1 MSKHANMVARRR
13 QDSEQKRRRAW
24 DAFEALRSE
33 RQPISPTAV
42 SRRAGVSPDLIYSM
56 PELRAAVE
64 AARSHTR
71 PGAARPSPGDEPA
84 EAPLRAR
91 LQHTLGEL
99 RDARAELGRAEQ
111 VIALG
116 GASAATAAQLEDARR
131 EIGRLQA
138 ELVGARDD
146 VDRLNTRLEATDA
159 DLVAARERARD
170 YLRELT
176 TLRTV
181 RSSLDAGG
189 AHRYAGAE

>member
-1 MSKHANMVARRR
+1 MVARRR

-24 DAFEALRSE
+24 DAFAALRAE
-33 RQPISPTAV
+33 QQPISPTTV
-42 SRRAGVSPDLIYSM
+42 SRRAGVSPDLIYSI

-64 AARSHTR
+64 AARSRTS
-71 PGAARPSPGDEPA
+71 PGAGRPSPADEPA
-84 EAPLRAR
+84 DAPLRAR

-99 RDARAELGRAEQ
+99 REVRAELGRAEQ

-116 GASAATAAQLEDARR
+116 GASAATAAQLEEARQ

-138 ELVGARDD
+138 EFVVARDD
-146 VDRLNTRLEATDA
+146 VDRLKTRLEATDT

-176 TLRTV
+176 TLRTA

>member
-1 MSKHANMVARRR
+1 MVARRR
-13 QDSEQKRRRAW
+13 QDSEQKHRRAW

-33 RQPISPTAV
+33 RQPISPTTV

-71 PGAARPSPGDEPA
+71 PGAARLSPGDEPA

-99 RDARAELGRAEQ
+99 RDVRAELGRAEQ

-116 GASAATAAQLEDARR
+116 GASAATAAQLEDTRQ
-131 EIGRLQA
+131 EIGRLQG
-138 ELVGARDD
+138 ELVTARDD
-146 VDRLNTRLEATDA
+146 VDRLNTQLEATDA

-176 TLRTV
+176 TLRTA
-181 RSSLDAGG
+181 RSSVHARG
-189 AHRYAGAE
+189 ANR

>member
-13 QDSEQKRRRAW
+13 QDSDQKRRRAW

-33 RQPISPTAV
+33 RQPISPTTV
-42 SRRAGVSPDLIYSM
+42 SRRAGVSPDLIYSI

-64 AARSHTR
+64 AARNQTT

-99 RDARAELGRAEQ
+99 RDARAELKRAEQ

-116 GASAATAAQLEDARR
+116 GASAATAAQVEDARQ

-138 ELVGARDD
+138 ELVAARDD
-146 VDRLNTRLEATDA
+146 VDRLNARLDATDA

-176 TLRTV
+176 TLRTE
-181 RSSLDAGG
+181 RTSLHAGG
-189 AHRYAGAE
+189 ANR